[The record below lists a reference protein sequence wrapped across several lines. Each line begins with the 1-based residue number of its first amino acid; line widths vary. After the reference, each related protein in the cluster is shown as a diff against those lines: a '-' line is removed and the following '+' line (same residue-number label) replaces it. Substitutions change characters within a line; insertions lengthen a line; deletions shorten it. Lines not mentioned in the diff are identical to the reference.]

1 MWERSKINEKPL
13 KDVGIV
19 AIVVLLASVCGV
31 SAFNLLN
38 STMPSHLHDFTS
50 VFVQFKAL

>member
-50 VFVQFKAL
+50 VFVQFKAP